1 MRVAPG
7 FSPSSVSL
15 VQKEGTQPKGDALVS
30 YAVVS
35 KANALHLLS
44 LWDTDAVVQRCSL
57 LGPAK
62 LQVLLIIQPRH
73 PPCCVLSMCAA
84 LLAVAV
90 PHPFCLWCRGWD
102 TALGN
107 CTEHTEW
114 AIFPWRKEKHV
125 EILESWWGWRQQKLT
140 RVARGGY
147 KGAGSTQTL
156 LSPPQL
162 PQNRGALCPVAQLLL
177 ERWWPG
183 ALAPSPSG
191 PDSTPT
197 SVPFTGAQSSF
208 PVRELP
214 MEQSWGWCS
223 ASLALCKALPPLS
236 PWPHSPSPWCYS
248 LVPPRLPNACPLNNL
263 SAG

>member
-177 ERWWPG
+177 ERYGQGLWPWAPVAQTPHQQVSLHKAGSLSESFPWSRAGDGAQPPWLSARHSHPSHPGLTAHLPG
-183 ALAPSPSG
+183 AIHWSHHVFLMPA
-191 PDSTPT
+191 
-197 SVPFTGAQSSF
+197 
-208 PVRELP
+208 
-214 MEQSWGWCS
+214 
-223 ASLALCKALPPLS
+223 
-236 PWPHSPSPWCYS
+236 H
-248 LVPPRLPNACPLNNL
+248 
-263 SAG
+263 